1 MPRKKKQSKQRVAKK
16 AILDMIE
23 LLSLGYVGDF
33 ESAFGSVSA
42 AREAWFEHRE
52 DIGFWRE
59 MDPESQSFNPG
70 FRHNAYVEFELRP
83 RMRAGESVL
92 DALRRLGLLSFA
104 ERRALPDHIRSLRL
118 DISPGCE
125 CYQRPGES
133 SQECLERLKA
143 DLPRKP
149 SNA

>member
-1 MPRKKKQSKQRVAKK
+1 MPRKKKQSKRVAKK
-16 AILDMIE
+16 KPFLEIIE
-23 LLSLGYVGDF
+23 LLSLGYIGDF

-42 AREAWFEHRE
+42 AREAWFQHRA
-52 DIGFWRE
+52 DVGFWRE
-59 MDPESQSFNPG
+59 SDPASQCFRPG
-70 FRHNAYVEFELRP
+70 FRHNAYIEFELRP

-92 DALRRLGLLSFA
+92 DALRRLGLLSFD

-133 SQECLERLKA
+133 KEACLNRLKKG
-143 DLPRKP
+143 LEK
-149 SNA
+149 